1 MSDQQT
7 KLRPRATDLLP
18 AGWPAPKGY
27 ANGIKTRGELIFVAG
42 QIGWDT
48 QGRFAAGFVAQARK
62 ALQNIADVLAAGG
75 ARPEH
80 VVRMTWYVVNMAEY
94 RSSLPT
100 LGEAYRAVMGR
111 NFPTM
116 TLIEVKSLAEPDAL
130 VEIEATAVVP
140 D

>member
-1 MSDQQT
+1 MSDKQT

-94 RSSLPT
+94 RSSLPA